1 MKLWRVLC
9 NLSICINLVHVVVEN
24 FSIEGSKGLYYRLII
39 EINSWK
45 LAL

>member
-9 NLSICINLVHVVVEN
+9 NLSICINFVHVVVES
-24 FSIEGSKGLYYRLII
+24 FSTEGSKGLYYRLII

>member
-1 MKLWRVLC
+1 MRLCCVLC
-9 NLSICINLVHVVVEN
+9 NLSVCINLVHVLVEI
-24 FSIEGSKGLYYRLII
+24 FTIEGGKGLYYSFIV

>member
-1 MKLWRVLC
+1 MRLCRVLC
-9 NLSICINLVHVVVEN
+9 NLSICINLVHVLVEK
-24 FSIEGSKGLYYRLII
+24 FSLEGSKSLYYSFIV